1 MAHRVIDIS
10 KYAQEIID
18 QEVDFVD
25 VLEGGESVSSGSV
38 EAYNNEGTDITTSL
52 IPGGASVSTTK
63 VTYQITNYGNAGEVY
78 ALYVFA
84 TLNTGEKNG
93 QLLRLKNQSL

>member
-1 MAHRVIDIS
+1 MAHRVIDVT

-25 VLEGGESVSSGSV
+25 VLEGGESVSSGAV
-38 EAYNNEGTDITTSL
+38 EAYNNEGTDVTSSL

-63 VTYQITNYGNAGEVY
+63 VTYQIVAYGNAGEVF
-78 ALYVFA
+78 ALYVLA
-84 TLNTGEKNG
+84 TLNTGEKIG
-93 QLLRLKNQSL
+93 QLLRVKLQSL